1 MTQQKIKVGP
11 LPKQAENYGHFEE
24 EKILWGRVLAFALI
38 VVVALGFG
46 VKILTSSPEV
56 EMTVPVLP
64 AMPQVKSVT
73 EYREP
78 ARATAESSN
87 AALEPRQEVAEMPTQ
102 ELLYEGASADSASTV
117 ADLSV
122 ERVSGEEIPVAQP
135 LAQVISPISTYHE
148 GMAVAALTY
157 ELKDGRP
164 VDSLGYNIPM
174 NDEGIIK
181 VILFTQMNDLKG
193 TVLFHDWYLADKR
206 MARVKIPVN
215 VKDQNSYS
223 SKFINTQMLGH
234 WTVKIVDGKGDLY
247 AEANF
252 SVQ

>member
-87 AALEPRQEVAEMPTQ
+87 ATPEPPAQ
-102 ELLYEGASADSASTV
+102 ELLSEGVSVDSASTV

-122 ERVSGEEIPVAQP
+122 ERVPGEAIPAAQP

-181 VILFTQMNDLKG
+181 VILFTQMNGLKG
-193 TVLFHDWYLADKR
+193 TVLFHDWYRADKR

-215 VKDQNSYS
+215 VKDQDSYS

-234 WTVKIVDGKGDLY
+234 WTVKIVDGNGDLY